1 MTTRRRQGRGK
12 KCATM
17 SEMDEKHAAY
27 SLKAPGASGAA
38 THLPGRSG
46 FPPLDEHLVV
56 PEITRDEI
64 IKGRRVV
71 AHPAQRPHGR
81 QHSQLDFLVRGLVA
95 PGHETSSDLLTRMGY
110 DSDFASDACIYKVD
124 PVTDA
129 RSLEEL
135 AFEVV
140 STQSARNVTEKAEVM
155 HERGVRRIFAI
166 FIRKPRRVCEWSPE
180 SRSWQVLD
188 SDARIEDPCL
198 VMPLAVSA
206 LLDAASADDAVA
218 EALLVKQ
225 NPVILREVAAG
236 EARGEVRGEV
246 RGEAKGRAGAILQVL
261 EARGI
266 ATSPAQRQEILGCT
280 DISRLDRWL
289 ARAVVAAS
297 ADEVTAEP

>member
-1 MTTRRRQGRGK
+1 MTGRQRRGRGK
-12 KCATM
+12 KCGTM
-17 SEMDEKHAAY
+17 PEMDEKRTAY

-38 THLPGRSG
+38 AHLPGRSAA
-46 FPPLDEHLVV
+46 FPRLDDHLVV
-56 PEITRDEI
+56 PEVTRDEI

-71 AHPAQRPHGR
+71 SHPAQRPHGR

-95 PGHETSSDLLTRMGY
+95 PGHETSSDLLTRMGQ

-124 PVTDA
+124 PETDT

-140 STQSARNVTEKAEVM
+140 STQSTRNVTEKAEVM

-166 FIRKPRRVCEWSPE
+166 FAREPRRVCEWSPE
-180 SRSWQVLD
+180 TRSWRVLD
-188 SDARIEDPCL
+188 PGSRIEDPCL
-198 VMPLAVSA
+198 VTPLAVSA

-236 EARGEVRGEV
+236 EARGEAR
-246 RGEAKGRAGAILQVL
+246 GRAEAIVQIL

-266 ATSPAQRQEILGCT
+266 AVSPAQRQKILSCT
-280 DISRLDRWL
+280 DVSRLDRWL
-289 ARAVVAAS
+289 TRAVVAA
-297 ADEVTAEP
+297 AVDEVTAEP